1 MKLTVKI
8 YTERGPFKGKVMEVP
23 EADLE
28 HLKDTIMLAI
38 TDGKYFK
45 IETDDGFIV
54 LGKELLRSAVLEV
67 EQESEG

>member
-1 MKLTVKI
+1 MKLTVQI
-8 YTERGPFKGKVMEVP
+8 YTERGFFKGRQMEVP

-54 LGKELLRSAVLEV
+54 LGKELLRSAVFVVKE
-67 EQESEG
+67 EG